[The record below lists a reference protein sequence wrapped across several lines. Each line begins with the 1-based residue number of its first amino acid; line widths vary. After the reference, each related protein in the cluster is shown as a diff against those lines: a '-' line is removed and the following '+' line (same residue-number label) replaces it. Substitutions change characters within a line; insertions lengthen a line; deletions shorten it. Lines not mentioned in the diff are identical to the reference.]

1 MLEQLPVELIKNL
14 FSPST
19 GKAFGNRTQN
29 WDSVLILL
37 EFCATYPFPAT
48 AASSFRVPACVLGA
62 PVRACMYDTHMCMIH
77 TCV

>member
-1 MLEQLPVELIKNL
+1 MRNVLSSVFAARCLINPEGRHARRMLEQLPVELIKNL

-37 EFCATYPFPAT
+37 EFCATYPFPAN
-48 AASSFRVPACVLGA
+48 C
-62 PVRACMYDTHMCMIH
+62 CQ
-77 TCV
+77 